1 MDWVII
7 KEFIRPEL
15 LVLVV
20 VLYLIGVAL
29 KTSKR
34 IRDNYI
40 PIVLGVIGILL
51 ALLYLAAVSDLGTP
65 QAITSYLFAGITQ
78 GILAAGGSVYANQIY
93 KQAMK
98 SD

>member
-65 QAITSYLFAGITQ
+65 QAITAYLFAGITQ